1 MKGVEFESTATLAR
15 DFAGEGSA
23 ITLGGTLGYI
33 DAKYL
38 RFIDAFNNDVANIR
52 AIQNTPKWTGSA
64 TLGASFAAASGM
76 INASSTLSFRSKT
89 NQFEVPSPFL
99 DQKGYS
105 LWDAN
110 LVWSS
115 DDDRFS
121 LGLHGKNLTNKRYK
135 TSGYQFLSVNPDG
148 SPRLTGGGALI
159 PTLGKEGVVTAFY
172 GNPRQIFL
180 TAGLKF

>member
-1 MKGVEFESTATLAR
+1 
-15 DFAGEGSA
+15 
-23 ITLGGTLGYI
+23 LGYI
-33 DAKYL
+33 DAEYL

-64 TLGASFAAASGM
+64 TLGASFAGASGM
-76 INASSTLSFRSKT
+76 IDFSTTLSFRSKT

-110 LVWSS
+110 LVWTS

-148 SPRLTGGGALI
+148 SPRLTPGGALI
-159 PTLGKEGVVTAFY
+159 SSLGREGVVTAFY